1 MRRMSIPSL
10 GALLVALGVI
20 GAPPS
25 VVAQTRPC
33 PPVQLQRLISPCN
46 DGNGFGRSLS
56 VRDNRM
62 AVGRYDLPGG
72 RISTYVLNPITR
84 QWEFES
90 DLRPHDL
97 RPFDA
102 FGNATAIHFDST
114 RNEWLLAG
122 ASPYN
127 SLIDDDAGKV
137 YVFALDGSNQW
148 VQQGEVVPDVSVP
161 FGWFGNE
168 VAWATA
174 GGRTFLVV
182 GAPGSDSTGVIGSAY
197 VFERDGQGIWRQQAH
212 LQAPDGSPEDAFGFG
227 LSAAESSGSTIL
239 VVGASGHL
247 YVGPNVQPGS
257 AYFYRFES
265 VSNSW
270 RLEAQFQAPDPYD
283 QDLFGQDVSIAPVL
297 DIPGASHRS
306 AVGRT
311 NEGGFGFPS
320 GAGATYLYLRSTDG
334 TWRQEAHLVPPVANP
349 NDMFFGQSV
358 SLDCEG
364 RARLLAA
371 APENRDF
378 GVSSGCVYF
387 FERLEPSGEWVA
399 TQSLYGREQ
408 DVLDVFGFTVALGNR
423 LSAQLAA
430 IGAHT
435 TQCVGGLQTD
445 AVGAVYSF
453 DLDPGEPGNCPSP
466 VLTLQKVPDC
476 SSGPGGEIEV
486 RWFQATPDRRARIA
500 ILFGR
505 RTGNF
510 VIPDGNP
517 CAGTRLGLGALDL
530 QVAFTGSAGDF
541 GAGRIVTT
549 IPRAVC
555 GAYLQLID
563 ISRCK
568 TSNVVRIE

>member
-1 MRRMSIPSL
+1 MARIIIRAS
-10 GALLVALGVI
+10 GALLSALGVMC
-20 GAPPS
+20 ARHS
-25 VVAQTRPC
+25 VVAQTPPC
-33 PPVQLQRLISPCN
+33 PPAQLQRLISPCN

-56 VRDNRM
+56 VRDDRM

-72 RISTYVLNPITR
+72 RISTYVLNPITQ
-84 QWEFES
+84 QWDFES

-102 FGNATAIHFDST
+102 FGNAVAFHFDSSS
-114 RNEWLLAG
+114 NEWLLAG

-137 YVFALDGSNQW
+137 YVFRLNSSMQW
-148 VQQGEVVPDVSVP
+148 VQDGEVLPDVSVP

-168 VAWATA
+168 LAWATA
-174 GGRTFLVV
+174 GGRTFLIV

-197 VFERDGQGIWRQQAH
+197 VFERDGLGAWRQQAH

-227 LSAAESSGSTIL
+227 LSASESDGSTIL
-239 VVGASGHL
+239 TVGASGHL
-247 YVGPNVQPGS
+247 YVGPNTQPGA
-257 AYFYRFES
+257 AYFYRFDS
-265 VSNSW
+265 VSNAW
-270 RLEAQFQAPDPYD
+270 MLEAQFEAPDPYE
-283 QDLFGQDVSIAPVL
+283 QDLFGQDVSVAPVVDL
-297 DIPGASHRS
+297 PGISHRA

-311 NEGGFGFPS
+311 NEGGFGFPA
-320 GAGATYLYLRSTDG
+320 GPGATYLYLRTTEG

-349 NDMFFGQSV
+349 SDMFFGQSV
-358 SLDCEG
+358 CLESG
-364 RARLLAA
+364 GTARLLAA

-378 GVSSGCVYF
+378 GVSSGCVYV
-387 FERLEPSGEWVA
+387 FELIGPSGEWSAVQA
-399 TQSLYGREQ
+399 LYGAEQ
-408 DVLDVFGFTVALGNR
+408 DVLDAFGFTVALGDR
-423 LSAQLAA
+423 RSASLAV

-435 TQCVGGLQTD
+435 TQCVGGLQID

-453 DLDPGEPGNCPSP
+453 DLDPGEPGNCPPP

-476 SSGPGGEIEV
+476 AGGQGGEIEV

-510 VIPDGNP
+510 VIPNGNP
-517 CAGTRLGLGALDL
+517 CAGTPLGLGALDL
-530 QVAFTGSAGDF
+530 QVAFIGSAGDF
-541 GAGRIVTT
+541 GAGRLVTT
-549 IPRAVC
+549 IPRSAC
-555 GAYLQLID
+555 GAYLQLVD
-563 ISRCK
+563 VSRCK